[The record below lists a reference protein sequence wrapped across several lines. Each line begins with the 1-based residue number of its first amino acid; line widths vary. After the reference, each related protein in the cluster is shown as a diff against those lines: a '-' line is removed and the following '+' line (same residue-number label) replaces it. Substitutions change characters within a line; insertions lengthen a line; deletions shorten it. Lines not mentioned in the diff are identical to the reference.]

1 MRIFTIG
8 LSLIFSWQLMASSC
22 DEQARLKHSE
32 EISEIQEETQES
44 LKEGLKEVE
53 SFLNNISSKEVKNDL
68 FYGLGQSKKGT
79 SLKTSFESMQ
89 NNQFPLK
96 EGPHCQKGCQREEL
110 NINEILKPNSS
121 HKTGVIVFIS
131 LSMPDSS
138 LKSLFKE
145 AEACGARIVIRGL
158 INNSFAQTSQKLQNL
173 KISVDIDPPL
183 FEEFKIEHVPVY
195 VHCKLS
201 SEGPQVQNHDR
212 VLGNVTLLHAL
223 EQFKEKGEIKGVE
236 EYLTALQKGVNA

>member
-1 MRIFTIG
+1 MRVFILCLFLL
-8 LSLIFSWQLMASSC
+8 LSSKLMASSSE
-22 DEQARLKHSE
+22 EQTRLKHGE
-32 EISEIQEETQES
+32 EISKIQEETQES

-53 SFLNNISSKEVKNDL
+53 SFLNNLHSEEVKNDS
-68 FYGLGQSKKGT
+68 FYGLGQSKKGST
-79 SLKTSFESMQ
+79 LEVAINPTL

-110 NINEILKPNSS
+110 NINEILNPKDF
-121 HKTGVIVFIS
+121 HKTAVIVFIS
-131 LSMPDSS
+131 LSMPESS

-145 AEACGARIVIRGL
+145 AEACGARMVIRGL

-183 FEEFKIEHVPVY
+183 FEEFKIEHVPSF

-201 SEGPQVQNHDR
+201 SEGPQVHNHDH
-212 VLGNVTLLHAL
+212 LSGNITLLHAL
-223 EQFKEKGEIKGVE
+223 EQFKERGEVKGIE
-236 EYLTALQKGVNA
+236 EYLTALQKGVSA